1 MAGLPHDVPEST
13 EHGTQSWSKLDL
25 YRVVQHSRRPW
36 VERQLRWTEVLQGAL
51 PRRTFIDVL
60 GIEDFLDFTEIVAAV
75 FVLLF
80 EHGQKADLPVHR
92 CKVTSQQALTKI
104 IVQQQACTLFACVT

>member
-1 MAGLPHDVPEST
+1 MTYQSPLSMAPRAGANWTCIGSCST
-13 EHGTQSWSKLDL
+13 AGGHGWSVSCAGQRS
-25 YRVVQHSRRPW
+25 YR
-36 VERQLRWTEVLQGAL
+36 GAL
-51 PRRTFIDVL
+51 PRRTFIDVF

-92 CKVTSQQALTKI
+92 CKVTSQLALTKI